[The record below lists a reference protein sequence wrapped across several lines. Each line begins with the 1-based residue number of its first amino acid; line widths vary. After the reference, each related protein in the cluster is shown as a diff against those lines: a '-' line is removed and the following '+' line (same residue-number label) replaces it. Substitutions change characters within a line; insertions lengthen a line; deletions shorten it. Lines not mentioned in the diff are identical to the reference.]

1 MSDGSCRFS
10 VKQDTSSS
18 IKIGITKDLNIA
30 PNDRY
35 SFSVTYTNDYST
47 NINPNRGWNTII
59 SCKGS
64 TAISQLAIPL
74 TTTSAKRASVRGC
87 NGIDDT
93 LVINEP
99 WRELAYAD
107 EVPILNSDGTISVTS
122 RQTQE
127 LLTTYLGDMRGS
139 TVGKIK
145 EEINK
150 AFNLSQGGI
159 MVLSL
164 LIDVNDFLTH
174 IRSDS
179 YTTIN
184 EGTKYTIIL
193 SGNHKYQKGYALGE
207 IKDIGSMRS
216 FYFRINNGYY
226 EYLGESVTMDAVQ
239 KAIEEAFKKRNL

>member
-10 VKQDTSSS
+10 VKQVISDTTKMQLLENANTIPTLGNIFQSYFTNPTTINLSGWYTLLSLNSGNTISQIRFPMTSSRAS
-18 IKIGITKDLNIA
+18 
-30 PNDRY
+30 R
-35 SFSVTYTNDYST
+35 
-47 NINPNRGWNTII
+47 
-59 SCKGS
+59 
-64 TAISQLAIPL
+64 TAIRCQ
-74 TTTSAKRASVRGC
+74 SALKETGE
-87 NGIDDT
+87 
-93 LVINEP
+93 INEP

-139 TVGKIK
+139 TVGEIK
-145 EEINK
+145 EAINK
-150 AFNLSQGGI
+150 VFNLSKGGI
-159 MVLSL
+159 MVISL
-164 LIDVNDFLTH
+164 LMDVKGFLTH
-174 IRSDS
+174 ISENS
-179 YTTIN
+179 YTTFKDD
-184 EGTKYTIIL
+184 TKYTIIL

-207 IKDIGSMRS
+207 IKELGSMRS